1 MLSDSL
7 HRPAS
12 WPRLLTPVDARIA
25 PLVCLLLLTAARALA
40 SFAFACATPFAA
52 FAAIAGAMLP
62 LSAALP
68 VVLAAWIVNQAIGF
82 GVLGYPIEL
91 NTFLWGGAIGAA
103 ALIATVV
110 SAQVLRRLPAI
121 GRPAELALALLAAY
135 VAYKGV
141 LFAFTPVL
149 GGAGAFTVAIIARI
163 GLLNVL
169 WMIGLVLAY
178 ELLRLFV
185 LKRQQLLS

>member
-7 HRPAS
+7 RRPAS
-12 WPRLLTPVDARIA
+12 WPRLLTSVDARIA
-25 PLVCLLLLTAARALA
+25 PV
-40 SFAFACATPFAA
+40 
-52 FAAIAGAMLP
+52 GLP
-62 LSAALP
+62 LAAYSSLRAGKLCICMCNT
-68 VVLAAWIVNQAIGF
+68 VCGIRGYCRRDATAFRRLAGRSRCLDCQPGDRFWGARLSDRAKHF
-82 GVLGYPIEL
+82 PL
-91 NTFLWGGAIGAA
+91 GGAIGTA

-135 VAYKGV
+135 VAYEVV
-141 LFAFTPVL
+141 LFALTPVL

-178 ELLRLFV
+178 QLLKLFV
-185 LKRQQLLS
+185 LKQQQLVS